1 MENKQFF
8 DSVPLLTNL
17 NQSQKDSLLNALST
31 LKYNPG
37 DRIVKEG
44 DPGDLFFIIKEGEV
58 VCTKD
63 NREIRRMGRGDFFG
77 E

>member
-1 MENKQFF
+1 
-8 DSVPLLTNL
+8 VPLLSNL
-17 NQSQKDSLLNALST
+17 NQIQKDNLLNSLSA

-58 VCTKD
+58 ICTKND
-63 NREIRRMGRGDFFG
+63 REIRRMNRGDFFG